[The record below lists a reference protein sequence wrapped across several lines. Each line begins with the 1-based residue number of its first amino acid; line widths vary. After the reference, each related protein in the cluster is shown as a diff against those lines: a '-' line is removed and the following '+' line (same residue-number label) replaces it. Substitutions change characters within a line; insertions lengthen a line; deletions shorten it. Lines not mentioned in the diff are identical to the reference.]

1 MPAELTQTI
10 NYTGLQQYIGEVQAL
25 LAPHRQKKK
34 DPQKFANKIAAVVQ
48 KAYHL
53 TRIGNEQ
60 PFMPAFAAEWIS
72 LFHND
77 GNLAKKF
84 IYNPRSV
91 FFPDKLKENFGNV
104 PASKKTRASVGGASE
119 VSKSSSKE
127 TEDFPTISQLFLKSE
142 ELQAKVPSLRPSGP
156 VASPLAA
163 PLAGSSLR
171 PSGPEA
177 LPLAAP
183 PAGSSLRPSGPEAL
197 PAEAPP
203 AGSSLRPVEPALAL
217 PARSLRL
224 SGLSSGP
231 SSGSS
236 LRSSSLL
243 ESGELLG
250 SSSRLSAEAP
260 PSASLPVSSTR
271 LLGPP
276 ALPSGYAFQSGSSSR
291 LSAEAPPSAS
301 LPVSSTKLLGPP
313 ALPSGYAFQSGS
325 SSGLSAEAPPSAS
338 LPVSSTRLLEPPA
351 LSTGHAFQSGSR
363 TSAES
368 TLKTPKMMLHSTRYS
383 PVYTQNFTEQI
394 QQLEEKNRFNEN
406 LIKDYEISLDKNTEI
421 NDNLLTHLK
430 NMGKNNKSLS
440 KNLLKLKKNFDLKQ
454 NNVNKLRNEL
464 KRLFIEI
471 STQANSLAE
480 IDELLS
486 KCNINLEKCETENNN
501 LIKQLKDLFG
511 KNSNNLREI
520 EKLMSQIE
528 NNNINNKNLNN
539 RLAQESD
546 KNFSLQETLNNLEEK
561 NNYNNKT
568 IQELNLQ
575 INNQT
580 KEINN
585 IKDLFK
591 ECTTRLKACYDE
603 NTDLR
608 KQLDACKKGVKTNT
622 VKISTLRSR
631 SAPSRRS
638 VINQVPNLI
647 SANPPPSSSSTNLLQ
662 SSIAASPPPTSSA
675 KDQPQ
680 TSSPVSNRLRSK
692 AKGRVI
698 NSELEI
704 KFSPTKSPNVKQNP
718 GIEQKINRKFY
729 YRITKRNE
737 EELCTPLG
745 NISLSTE
752 QLKFLYDSLKKNMI
766 TLNKTVAKN
775 YKMTTLD
782 IEINKLSYQQMCE
795 DLYKY
800 SNLLTKLEKVEDIN
814 NFKKK
819 VQDAQSSATTTV

>member
-177 LPLAAP
+177 LP
-183 PAGSSLRPSGPEAL
+183 
-197 PAEAPP
+197 AEAPP

-243 ESGELLG
+243 ESGELL
-250 SSSRLSAEAP
+250 
-260 PSASLPVSSTR
+260 
-271 LLGPP
+271 
-276 ALPSGYAFQSGSSSR
+276 GSSSR